1 VEGASWRQAD
11 SIGDRG
17 DRAEH
22 VTFSCE
28 NETLTQSVSSVGVGK
43 TNGSQIGFWAMN
55 FMDVMALKGKGGQDI
70 LKTRDFQT

>member
-1 VEGASWRQAD
+1 MGRSERKEKMGTTANRCHQW
-11 SIGDRG
+11 
-17 DRAEH
+17 
-22 VTFSCE
+22 
-28 NETLTQSVSSVGVGK
+28 ETQESVSSVGVGK